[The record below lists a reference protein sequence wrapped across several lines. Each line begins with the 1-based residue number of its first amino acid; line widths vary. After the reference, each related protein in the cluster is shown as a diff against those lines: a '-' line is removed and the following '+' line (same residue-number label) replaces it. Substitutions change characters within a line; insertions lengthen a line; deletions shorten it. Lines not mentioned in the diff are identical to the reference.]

1 MINRYYSGSSG
12 QIEIYPKN
20 FDNFIIPIFSNSF
33 QTQIE
38 KLVKLAYSK
47 LEQSKTLY
55 KEAENLLLKEL
66 DLLDFKPTTQN
77 IAIKSFSKSFG
88 KSGRLDAEYYQPK
101 YDEVE
106 DKIKSYGGGFDYIEN
121 IVNWE
126 KG

>member
-38 KLVKLAYSK
+38 KLVKLAYQK

-55 KEAENLLLKEL
+55 KETENLLLKEL

-77 IAIKSFSKSFG
+77 IAIKSFSESFG

-106 DKIKSYGGGFDYIEN
+106 EKIKVIG
-121 IVNWE
+121 VV
-126 KG
+126 